1 MVFCKKL
8 ANGSKTDDNIIIGS
22 IFINEPYD
30 SKALEKLYPK
40 LKKNFEILL
49 ELQKKYGTRKNYKE
63 IKKPI
68 KTGDDYMRFR
78 LRFRSKRR
86 IHT

>member
-1 MVFCKKL
+1 M
-8 ANGSKTDDNIIIGS
+8 
-22 IFINEPYD
+22 EH
-30 SKALEKLYPK
+30 E
-40 LKKNFEILL
+40 
-49 ELQKKYGTRKNYKE
+49 KNYKE